1 MKKIKE
7 KTVVLF
13 LLVLGLF
20 AKAQETIPASGGN
33 ASGSGGSVSYTIGQV
48 AYTTQTSGSNGS
60 VAQGV
65 QQPFEISVVLGL
77 EEAKGITLQ
86 CTVYPNPTTKNVTLK
101 IENYDIENL
110 SYLIFDLNGRRI
122 KNSKISSSETFISM
136 ENLAATIYFIKI
148 MNLNKEL
155 KIFKIIKRD

>member
-65 QQPFEISVVLGL
+65 QQPFEISVALGL

-136 ENLAATIYFIKI
+136 ENLAGTIYFIKI